1 MNFSTKQTHRLREW
15 IYGCWKKG
23 WEEGIVREFGMDM
36 YILLYLKWITKKSYC
51 IAQGTLLNVMWQPG
65 WEESLGENGYMY
77 MYGWVSLLSTWNY
90 HDIVNWLYSKI
101 RYFKIFIFEENNVKN
116 EKKGGDNTYSVFFL
130 QRDFKM
136 FGVFES

>member
-1 MNFSTKQTHRLREW
+1 
-15 IYGCWKKG
+15 
-23 WEEGIVREFGMDM
+23 M
-36 YILLYLKWITKKSYC
+36 Y
-51 IAQGTLLNVMWQPG
+51 G